1 MRLFALAAACIC
13 VFDFDLTLRIIK
25 GNDSDSP
32 APDAK
37 AVISGCKS
45 RGCSIAIASA
55 NDNGKKL
62 RHVLGSK
69 IDPAVFTDAFLS
81 SPAFQFGHGDKS
93 ISLRAIQDYYQPA
106 AVNPPCIVLFDDQWF
121 NKQYAD
127 KTGAIFVNVDP
138 KVGVALKD
146 WEQAFTQ
153 MKKIGCFNY
162 KF

>member
-1 MRLFALAAACIC
+1 MRLFALAVACIC

-25 GNDSDSP
+25 GTDSDSP

-37 AVISGCKS
+37 AVIWNCKI

-55 NDNGKKL
+55 NGNENKL
-62 RHVLGSK
+62 KHVLGSK

-81 SPAFQFGHGDKS
+81 SPAFQFGHDDKS
-93 ISLRAIQDYYQPA
+93 ISLRAIRHYYQPD
-106 AVNPPCIVLFDDQWF
+106 VSPSCIVLFDDQWF

-127 KTGAIFVNVDP
+127 KTGSIFIKVDP

-153 MKKIGCFNY
+153 MKKIGCFNN